1 MNFKF
6 VLLIPIL
13 EILSFVLLGVVL
25 RLIECIR
32 LFDIIYITTKGG
44 PGIATEVMAFF
55 TYRTEFRS
63 FQIGTGS
70 ASAVI
75 ILLIS
80 IIVTTIAV
88 TLLRRVEKNE
98 GIN

>member
-1 MNFKF
+1 
-6 VLLIPIL
+6 
-13 EILSFVLLGVVL
+13 
-25 RLIECIR
+25 
-32 LFDIIYITTKGG
+32 
-44 PGIATEVMAFF
+44 MAYF

-75 ILLIS
+75 ILIIS

-88 TLLRRVEKNE
+88 TLLRRVERDADFS
-98 GIN
+98 

>member
-1 MNFKF
+1 M
-6 VLLIPIL
+6 
-13 EILSFVLLGVVL
+13 LLGIVL

-32 LFDIIYITTKGG
+32 LFDIIYVTTRGG
-44 PGIATEVMAFF
+44 PGIATEVMAYF

-75 ILLIS
+75 ILIIS

-88 TLLRRVEKNE
+88 TLLRRVERDADFS
-98 GIN
+98 